1 MGKKI
6 VALLT
11 CIIIIISA
19 LCIVPISDAGS
30 TAFNITNQTKT
41 IEVGKTFQIKLN
53 GVKAN
58 KIKWKSSN
66 KSIATVSKTGTVKGL
81 KVGKTKISGKYKDIN
96 FIISISVE
104 KKSQNTTEEKTKD
117 FNLYIGTCANVDFYY
132 INNTNEKIYI
142 KAVNKNS
149 QEVNIYFDYINFDD
163 TTIDVSTNSFI
174 SVSENDFRVI
184 ELSPN
189 NNKSIAAPTKTIS
202 GYVLIRDKKYEDL
215 DSGKLNGIIK

>member
-6 VALLT
+6 GALLAS
-11 CIIIIISA
+11 IIIIISL
-19 LCIVPISDAGS
+19 LCIVPISDAGA
-30 TAFNITNQTKT
+30 TAFNITNQIKT

-53 GVKAN
+53 GIKAS

-104 KKSQNTTEEKTKD
+104 KKADNTTEEKTKD
-117 FNLYIGTCANVDFYY
+117 YNLYIGSRANVDFYY
-132 INNTNEKIYI
+132 VNNTNEKIYI
-142 KAVNKNS
+142 KAINKNS

-163 TTIDVSTNSFI
+163 TTIDVSSNSFI

-184 ELSPN
+184 ELNPN
-189 NNKSIAAPTKTIS
+189 NNKSIVAPTKTIS
-202 GYVLIRDKKYEDL
+202 GYVLIRDKKFEDL